1 MIYAKAEEAGVAQK
15 VSENASYLGE
25 NLSYYKSAASEKA
38 STAGATV
45 ADYGS
50 YAGTTLSSGLKSAQE
65 GDVKENATYAAGQ
78 AATMLSGIGSSLF
91 GQVKSY

>member
-1 MIYAKAEEAGVAQK
+1 M
-15 VSENASYLGE
+15 GE

-38 STAGATV
+38 AAAGTTV

-50 YAGTTLSSGLKSAQE
+50 YAGSTLSSGLKQAQE
-65 GDVKENATYAAGQ
+65 GDVKENAKHAAGQ